1 MKHKIR
7 RLRRVRSNALD
18 IGIDRVVFKTLNLKN
33 INAKLLRRSFHISEG
48 GDIFR
53 VMIDKTGEELKVNC
67 IKVKSSDEQPLKITS
82 LDVGVKK
89 IKKLYKSYEYL
100 DVTLPKMFDEEAINV
115 SNVSSLMRFKR
126 SLRKIEEEL
135 KLLGFT
141 DIDLGKAQVEELEI
155 NVNVPL
161 QKNFY
166 EYEGALRYLKSL
178 LPKTLR
184 RGQSYRDR
192 LNNQYTGFKAFN
204 NSVSIK
210 FYDKRKQILEE
221 HKKDIGYELLR
232 IEYRMLKAEKVKG
245 FIGTIEVN
253 DILNNFSC
261 IADSFKRGLEK
272 DLISKIQK
280 DINSQV
286 DETSKVLKKYK
297 RAGKNVI
304 DSCLKN
310 DKIIDIEILLGALK
324 KVEIP
329 NIYMREARKAIKSAG
344 EINKENLFGNIK
356 RLNEILQ
363 LLGYKKIKIETTKTV
378 EEELKRILL
387 KKPSTL
393 MGVRV

>member
-1 MKHKIR
+1 MKLKRKIK
-7 RLRRVRSNALD
+7 RLRRNILD
-18 IGIDRVVFKTLNLKN
+18 IGIDRVVFKALNLKN
-33 INAKLLRRSFHISEG
+33 INAKLLRHSFCISEG

-53 VMIDKTGEELKVNC
+53 VMIDKTGKELKVNC
-67 IKVKSSDEQPLKITS
+67 IKVKSSEEQPLKITS
-82 LDVGVKK
+82 LSIGVKK
-89 IKKLYKSYEYL
+89 IKTLRKPYEYL
-100 DVTLPKMFDEEAINV
+100 DVTLPKMLDEEGINV
-115 SNVSSLMRFKR
+115 SNVSSLMKFKK

-135 KLLGFT
+135 MSLGFT
-141 DIDLGKAQVEELEI
+141 DIDLGKAQIKKLEI
-155 NVNVPL
+155 NINVPL
-161 QKNFY
+161 QRNFD
-166 EYEGALRYLKSL
+166 EYDGALRYLESL
-178 LPKTLR
+178 FPKTLKI
-184 RGQSYRDR
+184 GHSYRDR
-192 LNNQYTGFKAFN
+192 LNNKYTGFKAFN
-204 NSVSIK
+204 DSVSIK
-210 FYDKRKQILEE
+210 FYDKRKQILEK

-232 IEYRMLKAEKVKG
+232 IEYRMLKAEKVRG

-286 DETSKVLKKYK
+286 DETAKVLKKYK
-297 RAGKNVI
+297 RAGKNAI

-324 KVEIP
+324 KVEIS

-356 RLNEILQ
+356 RLNEILR

-378 EEELKRILL
+378 EEELKKILL

>member
-7 RLRRVRSNALD
+7 RLRRISRNTLD

-33 INAKLLRRSFHISEG
+33 IDAKLLRHSFHISEG

-67 IKVKSSDEQPLKITS
+67 IKVKSSEEQPLKITS

-89 IKKLYKSYEYL
+89 IKTLNKPYEYL
-100 DVTLPKMFDEEAINV
+100 DVTLPKMFDGEEINV
-115 SNVSSLMRFKR
+115 NNISSLMRFKR

-135 KLLGFT
+135 KSLGFI
-141 DIDLGKAQVEELEI
+141 DVDLGRAQVEELEI

-261 IADSFKRGLEK
+261 IAESFKKRLEK

-280 DINSQV
+280 DINTQIN
-286 DETSKVLKKYK
+286 ETAKVLKKYK
-297 RAGKNVI
+297 KAGKNVI

-324 KVEIP
+324 KVEIS

-344 EINKENLFGNIK
+344 EINKESLFGNIK

-378 EEELKRILL
+378 EEELKNAM
-387 KKPSTL
+387 KKPSAL
-393 MGVRV
+393 MGVGA